1 METARKGKNAAIAV
15 IRWWAR
21 VLGVVTAAFFL
32 FMFIGESLEKR
43 HGSSQIEPIAAIGL
57 ALMGIY
63 TVAMFLALKWER
75 AGSLLGAAAL
85 GSIFVMLFLGLFRE
99 AGGGSGRLQYQRCLE
114 PVPSGFLG
122 TRPAVLAVLGT
133 RREGAGRGE
142 VGPLNG

>member
-1 METARKGKNAAIAV
+1 METDRKGKNAAMAV

-32 FMFIGESLEKR
+32 FMFIGKSLEKR

-99 AGGGSGRLQYQRCLE
+99 AGGAPGGFSIRGVLNPFLLAFWVPVLLYLLCWGLEGR
-114 PVPSGFLG
+114 G
-122 TRPAVLAVLGT
+122 
-133 RREGAGRGE
+133 REGAKS
-142 VGPLNG
+142 VL